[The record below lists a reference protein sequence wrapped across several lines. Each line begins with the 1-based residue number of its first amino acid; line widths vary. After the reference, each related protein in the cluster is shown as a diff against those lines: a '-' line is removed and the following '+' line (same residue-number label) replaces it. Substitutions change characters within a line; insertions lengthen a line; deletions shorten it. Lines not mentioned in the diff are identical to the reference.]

1 MGEKTNFEK
10 IKKIMTLFIKR
21 ILVVIFVLQFNF
33 FSLKAEIVNKIDIK
47 GNSRVSDETVR
58 VYGNILTEGSNYTK
72 NNLDQILKDL
82 YSTNFFK
89 EINIEIKDNT
99 LFIELTEY
107 PVINRLI
114 ISGEKSNK
122 FKDEIKKIISLK
134 EKDSFIESFLSKDIN
149 IIKNLYSSL
158 GYNFSNINPKIR
170 KIDDRSLDLVFEIER
185 GDITKISKI
194 SFSGEKK
201 LRDKRLRD
209 IVASQE
215 DKFWKVISRNTK
227 FSENLVNLDKRLL
240 TNYYKSLGY
249 YDVSIQSTSAELL
262 DSSYIELNYTINAG
276 ERYIVDK
283 ISTKIDP
290 VYDKKIFLPLEKVYK
305 KVSGDYY
312 SPFKIKKILEELDNL
327 IERNSLQFAEHKV
340 EEILEDGKI
349 SLIFDVKEGE
359 KFLVERINILG
370 NSITKEEVIRSE
382 MDLDEGDPFT
392 QLNLDKSISNLKSR
406 KIFRTVDSSVSNGSS
421 SDLKII
427 DIRVVEQP
435 TGEISAG
442 AGVGTEGGSFAFL
455 VKENNWL
462 GEGKQV
468 AFDFEINAESVKGE
482 FSYINPNY
490 DLLGNSIRYNLT
502 NVTNDKPDQGYENK
516 LVSIGVGTGFEQYK
530 DVFTNL
536 SLNATYDDL
545 RTTGSASDSLKKQA
559 GEYSELAAS
568 YGISYDRRNRKF
580 MPTDGS
586 IVSFNQSLPIYADK
600 PFVGNT
606 FQLSS
611 YHSFNENFVGA
622 GKFYLDTINGLDDED
637 VRISKRRS
645 LSSKRLRGFERGK
658 VGPVDG
664 NDHVGGNYA
673 AAINFEANLPNLLPD
688 SSNAE
693 VGFFLDF
700 ANVWEVDYDD
710 SIDDSNELRSS
721 LGSSLNWISPIGP
734 LSFVLATN
742 LSKAST
748 DKTQSF
754 SFNLGTSF

>member
-10 IKKIMTLFIKR
+10 IKKIMSLFIKR
-21 ILVVIFVLQFNF
+21 ILVVIFVLQFNS

-312 SPFKIKKILEELDNL
+312 SPFKVKKILEELDNL

-349 SLIFDVKEGE
+349 SLIFDVREGE
-359 KFLVERINILG
+359 KVLVERINILG

-382 MDLDEGDPFT
+382 LDLDEGDPFT
-392 QLNLDKSISNLKSR
+392 QLNLDKSISNLQSR

-455 VKENNWL
+455 IKENNWL

-559 GEYSELAAS
+559 GEYSEIAAS
-568 YGISYDRRNRKF
+568 YGISYDKRNRKF

-586 IVSFNQSLPIYADK
+586 IVSFNQTLPIFADK

-611 YHSFNENFVGA
+611 YHLFNENFVGA

>member
-1 MGEKTNFEK
+1 MRDF
-10 IKKIMTLFIKR
+10 IKKVLIV
-21 ILVVIFVLQFNF
+21 ILAFHFNLLA
-33 FSLKAEIVNKIDIK
+33 SKAEIVNKIDIT
-47 GNSRVSDETVR
+47 GNSRVSDETVK
-58 VYGNILTEGSNYTK
+58 VYGNIPDVGTNYTK
-72 NNLDQILKDL
+72 ENLDQILKNL

-89 EINIEIKDNT
+89 EINIEIKDST
-99 LFIELTEY
+99 LLVQLTEY
-107 PVINRLI
+107 PIINQLI

-122 FKDEIKKIISLK
+122 FKEEIKKIINLK
-134 EKDSFIESFLSKDIN
+134 EKDSFIENFLSDDIN
-149 IIKNLYSSL
+149 TIKNLYSSL
-158 GYNFSNINPKIR
+158 GYNFSKINPKIR

-185 GDITKISKI
+185 GKITKISKI

-215 DKFWKVISRNTK
+215 DKFWKIITRNTK

-249 YDVSIQSTSAELL
+249 YDVSIESTSAELL
-262 DSSYIELNYTINAG
+262 DSSNIELNYTINAG
-276 ERYIVDK
+276 DRYIIDK
-283 ISTKIDP
+283 ISTRVDP
-290 VYDKKIFLPLEKVYK
+290 VYDKKIFLPLEKAYRA
-305 KVSGDYY
+305 VSGEYY
-312 SPFKIKKILEELDNL
+312 SPFKIKKVLEELDDL

-340 EEILEDGKI
+340 EEIVEDGKI

-359 KFLVERINILG
+359 KILVERINILG

-382 MDLDEGDPFT
+382 LDLDEGDPFT
-392 QLNLDKSISNLKSR
+392 QLNLDKSISNIQAR
-406 KIFRTVDSSVSNGSS
+406 QIFRKVEPSVKDGSS

-455 VKENNWL
+455 ISENNWL

-468 AFDFEINAESVKGE
+468 AFDFEINTESVKGE
-482 FSYINPNY
+482 FSYIDPNY

-516 LVSIGVGTGFEQYK
+516 LISIGAGTGFEQYQ
-530 DVFTNL
+530 DIFTNL

-545 RTTGSASDSLKKQA
+545 RTNSSASDSLKKQE
-559 GEYSELAAS
+559 GEYTELAAS
-568 YGISYDRRNRKF
+568 YGLMYDKRNRKF

-586 IVSFNQSLPIYADK
+586 IISFNQSLPIYADK

-606 FQLSS
+606 FKLSS

-622 GKFYLDTINGLDDED
+622 GKFFLDTINGLDNED

-658 VGPVDG
+658 IGPVDG

-673 AAINFEANLPNLLPD
+673 AAVNFEASLPNLLPD

-710 SIDDSNELRSS
+710 TIDDSNKLRSS

>member
-10 IKKIMTLFIKR
+10 IKKIMSLFIKR
-21 ILVVIFVLQFNF
+21 ILVVIFVLQFNS

-134 EKDSFIESFLSKDIN
+134 EKDSFIESFLSKDIDT
-149 IIKNLYSSL
+149 IKKLYSSL

-312 SPFKIKKILEELDNL
+312 SPFKVKKILEELDNL

-349 SLIFDVKEGE
+349 SLIFDVREGE
-359 KFLVERINILG
+359 KVLVERINILG

-382 MDLDEGDPFT
+382 LDLDEGDPFT

-455 VKENNWL
+455 IKENNWL

-559 GEYSELAAS
+559 GEYSEIAAS

-586 IVSFNQSLPIYADK
+586 IVSFNQTLPIFADK

-611 YHSFNENFVGA
+611 YHLFNENFVGA

>member
-10 IKKIMTLFIKR
+10 IKKIMSLFIKR
-21 ILVVIFVLQFNF
+21 ILVVIFVLQFNS

-262 DSSYIELNYTINAG
+262 DRSYIELNYTINAG

-312 SPFKIKKILEELDNL
+312 SPFKVKKILEELDNL

-349 SLIFDVKEGE
+349 SLIFDVREGE
-359 KFLVERINILG
+359 KVLVERINILG

-382 MDLDEGDPFT
+382 LDLDEGDPFT
-392 QLNLDKSISNLKSR
+392 QLNLDKSISNLQSR

-455 VKENNWL
+455 IKENNWL

-559 GEYSELAAS
+559 GEYSEIAAS

-586 IVSFNQSLPIYADK
+586 IVSFNQTLPIFADK

>member
-1 MGEKTNFEK
+1 MCH
-10 IKKIMTLFIKR
+10 FIKR

-58 VYGNILTEGSNYTK
+58 VYGNILAEGSNYTK
-72 NNLDQILKDL
+72 VNLDQILKNL

-89 EINIEIKDNT
+89 EINVEIKENT

-107 PVINRLI
+107 PVINQLI
-114 ISGEKSNK
+114 ITGEKSNK
-122 FKDEIKKIISLK
+122 FKDEIKKIINLK
-134 EKDSFIESFLSKDIN
+134 EKDSFIESFLSEDIN
-149 IIKNLYSSL
+149 TIKNLYSSL

-262 DSSYIELNYTINAG
+262 DSSNIELNYTINAG
-276 ERYIVDK
+276 ERYIIDK

-290 VYDKKIFLPLEKVYK
+290 VYDKKIFLPLEKTYRK
-305 KVSGDYY
+305 YSGDYY
-312 SPFKIKKILEELDNL
+312 SPFKIKTILVELDNL
-327 IERNSLQFAEHKV
+327 IDNNSLQFAEHKV
-340 EEILEDGKI
+340 EEIAQDGKI
-349 SLIFDVKEGE
+349 SLIFDVREGE
-359 KFLVERINILG
+359 KVLVERINILG
-370 NSITKEEVIRSE
+370 NSITKEEVVRSE
-382 MDLDEGDPFT
+382 LGLDEGDPFT
-392 QLNLDKSISNLKSR
+392 QLNLDKSISNIQSR
-406 KIFRTVDSSVSNGSS
+406 KIFRTVDSLVKNGSS

-516 LVSIGVGTGFEQYK
+516 LVSIGVGTGFEQFK
-530 DVFTNL
+530 DIFTNL
-536 SLNATYDDL
+536 SVNATYDDL
-545 RTTGSASDSLKKQA
+545 RTTGSASEALKKQA
-559 GEYSELAAS
+559 GEYSEVAGS
-568 YGISYDRRNRKF
+568 YGVSYDKRNRKF

-586 IVSFNQSLPIYADK
+586 IVSFNQTLPIYADK

-611 YHSFNENFVGA
+611 YHSFNENLIGA
-622 GKFYLDTINGLDDED
+622 GKFFLDTINGLDDED

-645 LSSKRLRGFERGK
+645 LSTRRLRGFERGK
-658 VGPVDG
+658 VGPIDG
-664 NDHVGGNYA
+664 SDHVGGNYA
-673 AAINFEANLPNLLPD
+673 AAVNFEANLPNLLPD

-693 VGFFLDF
+693 IGFFLDF

-710 SIDDSNELRSS
+710 TIDDSNELRSS

-734 LSFVLATN
+734 LSFVLSTN

>member
-10 IKKIMTLFIKR
+10 IKKIMSLFIKR
-21 ILVVIFVLQFNF
+21 ILVVIFVLQFNS

-262 DSSYIELNYTINAG
+262 DRSYIELNYTINAG

-312 SPFKIKKILEELDNL
+312 SPFKVKKILEELDNL

-349 SLIFDVKEGE
+349 SLIFDVREGE
-359 KFLVERINILG
+359 KVLVERINILG

-382 MDLDEGDPFT
+382 LDLDEGDPFT
-392 QLNLDKSISNLKSR
+392 QLNLDKSISNLQSR

-421 SDLKII
+421 SDL
-427 DIRVVEQP
+427 
-435 TGEISAG
+435 
-442 AGVGTEGGSFAFL
+442 
-455 VKENNWL
+455 
-462 GEGKQV
+462 
-468 AFDFEINAESVKGE
+468 
-482 FSYINPNY
+482 
-490 DLLGNSIRYNLT
+490 
-502 NVTNDKPDQGYENK
+502 
-516 LVSIGVGTGFEQYK
+516 
-530 DVFTNL
+530 
-536 SLNATYDDL
+536 
-545 RTTGSASDSLKKQA
+545 
-559 GEYSELAAS
+559 
-568 YGISYDRRNRKF
+568 
-580 MPTDGS
+580 
-586 IVSFNQSLPIYADK
+586 
-600 PFVGNT
+600 
-606 FQLSS
+606 
-611 YHSFNENFVGA
+611 
-622 GKFYLDTINGLDDED
+622 
-637 VRISKRRS
+637 
-645 LSSKRLRGFERGK
+645 
-658 VGPVDG
+658 
-664 NDHVGGNYA
+664 
-673 AAINFEANLPNLLPD
+673 
-688 SSNAE
+688 
-693 VGFFLDF
+693 
-700 ANVWEVDYDD
+700 
-710 SIDDSNELRSS
+710 
-721 LGSSLNWISPIGP
+721 
-734 LSFVLATN
+734 
-742 LSKAST
+742 
-748 DKTQSF
+748 
-754 SFNLGTSF
+754 

>member
-312 SPFKIKKILEELDNL
+312 SPFKVKKILEELDNL

-349 SLIFDVKEGE
+349 SLIFDVREGE
-359 KFLVERINILG
+359 KVLVERINILG

-382 MDLDEGDPFT
+382 LDLDEGDPFT
-392 QLNLDKSISNLKSR
+392 QLNLDKSISNLQSR

-455 VKENNWL
+455 IKENNWL

-559 GEYSELAAS
+559 GEYSEIAAS

-586 IVSFNQSLPIYADK
+586 IVSFNQTLPIFADK

>member
-58 VYGNILTEGSNYTK
+58 VYGNILAEGSNYTK
-72 NNLDQILKDL
+72 NNLDQILKNL

-89 EINIEIKDNT
+89 EINIDIKENT

-107 PVINRLI
+107 PVINQLI

-134 EKDSFIESFLSKDIN
+134 EKDSFIESLLSKDIN
-149 IIKNLYSSL
+149 TIKNLYSSL

-359 KFLVERINILG
+359 KVLVERINILG

>member
-1 MGEKTNFEK
+1 MRDF
-10 IKKIMTLFIKR
+10 IKKVLIF
-21 ILVVIFVLQFNF
+21 ILVFQFNLLA
-33 FSLKAEIVNKIDIK
+33 SKAEIVNKIDIT
-47 GNSRVSDETVR
+47 GNSRVSDETVK
-58 VYGNILTEGSNYTK
+58 VYGNIPDVGTNYTK
-72 NNLDQILKDL
+72 ENLDQILKNL

-89 EINIEIKDNT
+89 EINIEIKNST
-99 LFIELTEY
+99 LLVQLTEY
-107 PVINRLI
+107 PIINQLI

-122 FKDEIKKIISLK
+122 FKEEIKKIINLK
-134 EKDSFIESFLSKDIN
+134 EKDSFIENFLSDDIN
-149 IIKNLYSSL
+149 TIKNLYSSL
-158 GYNFSNINPKIR
+158 GYNFSKINPKIR

-185 GDITKISKI
+185 GNITKISKI
-194 SFSGEKK
+194 SFSGEKR

-215 DKFWKVISRNTK
+215 DKFWKIITRNTK

-249 YDVSIQSTSAELL
+249 YDVSIESTSAVLL
-262 DSSYIELNYTINAG
+262 DSSNIELNYTINAG
-276 ERYIVDK
+276 DRYIIDK
-283 ISTKIDP
+283 ISTRVDP
-290 VYDKKIFLPLEKVYK
+290 VYDKKIFLPLEKAYK
-305 KVSGDYY
+305 AVSGEYY
-312 SPFKIKKILEELDNL
+312 SPFKIKKVLEELDDL

-340 EEILEDGKI
+340 EEIVEDGKI

-359 KFLVERINILG
+359 KILVERINILG

-382 MDLDEGDPFT
+382 LDLDEGDPFT
-392 QLNLDKSISNLKSR
+392 QLNLDKSISNIQAR
-406 KIFRTVDSSVSNGSS
+406 QIFRKVEQSVKDGST

-455 VKENNWL
+455 ISENNWL

-468 AFDFEINAESVKGE
+468 AFDFEINTESVKGE
-482 FSYINPNY
+482 FSYIDPNY

-516 LVSIGVGTGFEQYK
+516 LISIGAGTGFEQYQ
-530 DVFTNL
+530 DIFTNL

-545 RTTGSASDSLKKQA
+545 RTNSSASESLKKQK
-559 GEYSELAAS
+559 GEYTELAAS
-568 YGISYDRRNRKF
+568 YGLTYDKRNRKF

-586 IVSFNQSLPIYADK
+586 IISFNQSLPIYADK

-606 FQLSS
+606 FKLSS

-622 GKFYLDTINGLDDED
+622 GKFFLDTINGLDNED

-658 VGPVDG
+658 IGPVDG

-673 AAINFEANLPNLLPD
+673 AAVNFEASLPNLLPD

-710 SIDDSNELRSS
+710 TIDDSNKLRSS

>member
-1 MGEKTNFEK
+1 MCH
-10 IKKIMTLFIKR
+10 FIKR

-58 VYGNILTEGSNYTK
+58 VYGNILAEGSNYTK
-72 NNLDQILKDL
+72 VNLDQILKNL

-89 EINIEIKDNT
+89 EINVEIKENT

-107 PVINRLI
+107 PVINQLI
-114 ISGEKSNK
+114 ITGEKSNK
-122 FKDEIKKIISLK
+122 FKDEIKKIINLK
-134 EKDSFIESFLSKDIN
+134 EKDSFIESFLSEDIN
-149 IIKNLYSSL
+149 TIKNLYSSL

-262 DSSYIELNYTINAG
+262 DSSNIELNYTINAG
-276 ERYIVDK
+276 ERYIIDK

-290 VYDKKIFLPLEKVYK
+290 VYDKKIFLPLEKTYRK
-305 KVSGDYY
+305 YSGDYY
-312 SPFKIKKILEELDNL
+312 SPFKIKTILVELDNL
-327 IERNSLQFAEHKV
+327 IDNNSLQFAEHKV
-340 EEILEDGKI
+340 EEIAQDGKI
-349 SLIFDVKEGE
+349 SLIFDVREGE
-359 KFLVERINILG
+359 KVLVERINILG
-370 NSITKEEVIRSE
+370 NSITKEEVVRSE
-382 MDLDEGDPFT
+382 LGLDEGDPFT
-392 QLNLDKSISNLKSR
+392 QLNLDKSISNIQSR
-406 KIFRTVDSSVSNGSS
+406 KIFRTVDSLVKNGSS

-516 LVSIGVGTGFEQYK
+516 LVSIGVGTGFEQFK
-530 DVFTNL
+530 DIFTNL
-536 SLNATYDDL
+536 SVNATYDDL
-545 RTTGSASDSLKKQA
+545 RTTGSASEALKKQA
-559 GEYSELAAS
+559 GEYSEVAGS
-568 YGISYDRRNRKF
+568 YGVSYDKRNRKF

-586 IVSFNQSLPIYADK
+586 IVSFNQTLPIYADK

-611 YHSFNENFVGA
+611 YRSFNENLIGA
-622 GKFYLDTINGLDDED
+622 GKFFLDTINGLDDED

-645 LSSKRLRGFERGK
+645 LSTRRLRGFERGK
-658 VGPVDG
+658 VGPIDG
-664 NDHVGGNYA
+664 SDHVGGNYA
-673 AAINFEANLPNLLPD
+673 AAVNFEANLPNLLPD

-693 VGFFLDF
+693 IGFFLDF

-710 SIDDSNELRSS
+710 TIDDSNELRSS

-734 LSFVLATN
+734 LSFVLSTN

>member
-10 IKKIMTLFIKR
+10 IKKIMSLFIKR
-21 ILVVIFVLQFNF
+21 ILVVIFVLQFNS

-215 DKFWKVISRNTK
+215 NKFWKVISRNTK

-312 SPFKIKKILEELDNL
+312 SPFKVKKILEELDNL

-349 SLIFDVKEGE
+349 SLIFDVREGE
-359 KFLVERINILG
+359 KVLVERINILG

-392 QLNLDKSISNLKSR
+392 QLNLDKSISNLQSR

-455 VKENNWL
+455 IKENNWL

-559 GEYSELAAS
+559 GEYSEIAAS
-568 YGISYDRRNRKF
+568 YGISYDKRNRKF

-586 IVSFNQSLPIYADK
+586 IVSFNQTLPIFADK

-710 SIDDSNELRSS
+710 SIDDSNKLRSS

>member
-10 IKKIMTLFIKR
+10 IKKIMSLFIKR
-21 ILVVIFVLQFNF
+21 ILVVIFVLQFNS

-312 SPFKIKKILEELDNL
+312 SPFKVKKILEELDNL

-349 SLIFDVKEGE
+349 SLIFDVREGE
-359 KFLVERINILG
+359 KVLVERINILG

-382 MDLDEGDPFT
+382 LDLDEGDPFT
-392 QLNLDKSISNLKSR
+392 QLNLDKSISNLQSR

-455 VKENNWL
+455 IKENNWL

-559 GEYSELAAS
+559 GEYSEIAAS

-586 IVSFNQSLPIYADK
+586 IVSFNQTLPIFADK

-611 YHSFNENFVGA
+611 YHLFNENFVGA

>member
-1 MGEKTNFEK
+1 MRDF
-10 IKKIMTLFIKR
+10 IKKVLIF
-21 ILVVIFVLQFNF
+21 ILVFQFNLLA
-33 FSLKAEIVNKIDIK
+33 SKAEIVNKIDIT
-47 GNSRVSDETVR
+47 GNSRVSDETVK
-58 VYGNILTEGSNYTK
+58 VYGNIPDVGTNYTK
-72 NNLDQILKDL
+72 ENLDQILKNL

-89 EINIEIKDNT
+89 EINIEIKNST
-99 LFIELTEY
+99 LLVQLTEY
-107 PVINRLI
+107 PIINQLI

-122 FKDEIKKIISLK
+122 FKEEIKKIINLK
-134 EKDSFIESFLSKDIN
+134 EKDSFIENFLSDDIN
-149 IIKNLYSSL
+149 TIKNLYSSL
-158 GYNFSNINPKIR
+158 GYNFSKINPKIR

-185 GDITKISKI
+185 GNITKISKI
-194 SFSGEKK
+194 SFSGEKR

-215 DKFWKVISRNTK
+215 DKFWKIITRNTK

-249 YDVSIQSTSAELL
+249 YDVSIESTSAVLL
-262 DSSYIELNYTINAG
+262 DSSNIELNYTINAG
-276 ERYIVDK
+276 DRYIIDK
-283 ISTKIDP
+283 ISTRVDP
-290 VYDKKIFLPLEKVYK
+290 VYDKKIFLPLEKAYK
-305 KVSGDYY
+305 AVSGEYY
-312 SPFKIKKILEELDNL
+312 SPFKIKKVLEELDDL

-340 EEILEDGKI
+340 EEIVKDGKI

-359 KFLVERINILG
+359 KILVERINILG

-382 MDLDEGDPFT
+382 LDLDEGDPFT
-392 QLNLDKSISNLKSR
+392 QLNLDKSISNIQAR
-406 KIFRTVDSSVSNGSS
+406 QIFRKVEQSVKDGST

-455 VKENNWL
+455 ISENNWL

-468 AFDFEINAESVKGE
+468 AFDFEINTESVKGE
-482 FSYINPNY
+482 FSYIDPNY

-516 LVSIGVGTGFEQYK
+516 LISIGAGTGFEQYQ
-530 DVFTNL
+530 DIFTNL

-545 RTTGSASDSLKKQA
+545 RTNSSASESLKKQK
-559 GEYSELAAS
+559 GEYTELAAS
-568 YGISYDRRNRKF
+568 YGLTYDKRNRKF

-586 IVSFNQSLPIYADK
+586 IISFNQSLPIYADK

-606 FQLSS
+606 FKLSS

-622 GKFYLDTINGLDDED
+622 GKFFLDTINGLDNED

-658 VGPVDG
+658 IGPVDG

-673 AAINFEANLPNLLPD
+673 AAVNFEASLPNLLPD

-710 SIDDSNELRSS
+710 TIDDSNKLRSS

>member
-10 IKKIMTLFIKR
+10 IKKIMSLFIKR
-21 ILVVIFVLQFNF
+21 ILVVIFVLQFNS

-312 SPFKIKKILEELDNL
+312 SPFKVKKILEELDNL

-349 SLIFDVKEGE
+349 SLIFDVREGE
-359 KFLVERINILG
+359 KVLVERINILG

-382 MDLDEGDPFT
+382 LDLDEGDPFT
-392 QLNLDKSISNLKSR
+392 QLNLDKSISNLQSR

-455 VKENNWL
+455 IKENNWL

-586 IVSFNQSLPIYADK
+586 IVSFNQTLPIFADK

>member
-10 IKKIMTLFIKR
+10 IKKIMSLFIKR
-21 ILVVIFVLQFNF
+21 ILVVIFVLQFNS

-215 DKFWKVISRNTK
+215 NKFWKVISRNTK

-312 SPFKIKKILEELDNL
+312 SPFKVKKILEELDNL

-349 SLIFDVKEGE
+349 SLIFDVREGE
-359 KFLVERINILG
+359 KVLVERINILG

-382 MDLDEGDPFT
+382 LDLDEGDPFT
-392 QLNLDKSISNLKSR
+392 QLNLDKSISNLQSR

-455 VKENNWL
+455 IKENNWL

-545 RTTGSASDSLKKQA
+545 RITGSASDSLKKQA
-559 GEYSELAAS
+559 GEYSEIAAS
-568 YGISYDRRNRKF
+568 YGISYDKRNRKF

-586 IVSFNQSLPIYADK
+586 IVSLNQTLPIFADK

>member
-10 IKKIMTLFIKR
+10 IKKIMSLFIKR
-21 ILVVIFVLQFNF
+21 ILVVIFVLQFNS

-312 SPFKIKKILEELDNL
+312 SPFKVKKILEELDNL

-349 SLIFDVKEGE
+349 SLIFDVREGE
-359 KFLVERINILG
+359 KVLVERINILG

-382 MDLDEGDPFT
+382 LDLDEGDPFT
-392 QLNLDKSISNLKSR
+392 QLNLDKSISNLQSR

-455 VKENNWL
+455 IKENNWL

-559 GEYSELAAS
+559 GEYSEIAAS

-586 IVSFNQSLPIYADK
+586 IVSFNQTLPIFADK

>member
-10 IKKIMTLFIKR
+10 IKKIMSLFIKR
-21 ILVVIFVLQFNF
+21 ILVVIFVLQFNS

-312 SPFKIKKILEELDNL
+312 SPFKVKKILEELDNL

-349 SLIFDVKEGE
+349 SLIFDVREGE
-359 KFLVERINILG
+359 KVLVERINILG

-382 MDLDEGDPFT
+382 LDLDEGDPFT
-392 QLNLDKSISNLKSR
+392 QLNLDKSISNLQSR

-455 VKENNWL
+455 IKENNWL

-559 GEYSELAAS
+559 GEYSEIAAS

-586 IVSFNQSLPIYADK
+586 IVSFNQTLPIFADK

-710 SIDDSNELRSS
+710 SIDDSNKLRSS

>member
-1 MGEKTNFEK
+1 MRDF
-10 IKKIMTLFIKR
+10 IKKVLIF
-21 ILVVIFVLQFNF
+21 ILVFQFNLLA
-33 FSLKAEIVNKIDIK
+33 SKAEIVNKIDIT
-47 GNSRVSDETVR
+47 GNSRVSDETVK
-58 VYGNILTEGSNYTK
+58 VYGNIPDVGTNYTK
-72 NNLDQILKDL
+72 ENLDQILKNL

-89 EINIEIKDNT
+89 EINIEIKNST
-99 LFIELTEY
+99 LLVQLTEY
-107 PVINRLI
+107 PIINQLI

-122 FKDEIKKIISLK
+122 FKEEIKKIINLK
-134 EKDSFIESFLSKDIN
+134 EKDSFIENFLSDDIN
-149 IIKNLYSSL
+149 TIKNLYSSL
-158 GYNFSNINPKIR
+158 GYNFSKINPKIR

-185 GDITKISKI
+185 GNITKISKI
-194 SFSGEKK
+194 SFSGEKR

-215 DKFWKVISRNTK
+215 DKFWKIITRNTK

-249 YDVSIQSTSAELL
+249 YDVSIESTSAVLL
-262 DSSYIELNYTINAG
+262 DSSNIELNYTINAG
-276 ERYIVDK
+276 DRYIIDK
-283 ISTKIDP
+283 ISTRVDP
-290 VYDKKIFLPLEKVYK
+290 VYDKKIFLPLEKAYK
-305 KVSGDYY
+305 AVSGEYY
-312 SPFKIKKILEELDNL
+312 SPFKIKKVLEELDDL

-340 EEILEDGKI
+340 EEIVKDGKI

-359 KFLVERINILG
+359 KILVERINILG

-382 MDLDEGDPFT
+382 LDLDEGDPFT
-392 QLNLDKSISNLKSR
+392 QLNLDKSISNIQAR
-406 KIFRTVDSSVSNGSS
+406 QIFRKVEQSVKDGST

-455 VKENNWL
+455 ISENNWL

-468 AFDFEINAESVKGE
+468 AFDFEINTESVKGE
-482 FSYINPNY
+482 FSYIDPNY

-516 LVSIGVGTGFEQYK
+516 LISIGAGTGFEQYQ
-530 DVFTNL
+530 DIFTNL

-545 RTTGSASDSLKKQA
+545 RTNSSASESLKKQK
-559 GEYSELAAS
+559 GEYTELAAS
-568 YGISYDRRNRKF
+568 YGLTYDKRNRKF

-586 IVSFNQSLPIYADK
+586 IISFNQSLPIYADK

-606 FQLSS
+606 FKLSS

-622 GKFYLDTINGLDDED
+622 GKFFLDTINGLDNED

-658 VGPVDG
+658 IGPVDG

-673 AAINFEANLPNLLPD
+673 AAVNFEASLPNLLPD

-710 SIDDSNELRSS
+710 TIDDSNKLRSS
-721 LGSSLNWISPIGP
+721 LGSSLNWISPIGS